1 MLIWK
6 EWQER
11 KWQLALGAAWM
22 LCGAVYVVWYES
34 AHRVRAPVAGLYSVA
49 SMFGVLAAVLLAIR
63 TAVGE
68 KTQHTLG
75 FSAAMPVSIRRQAW
89 VRLAGAA
96 ITLAVPMLL
105 GAAVLTFALGMGG
118 VEQATPR
125 SPEVSRIS
133 LLSRDSLPAFEAV
146 GFLWRATALEISAAV
161 TLLVFIVLLGA
172 LCRTESQ
179 VGFLGA
185 FLGILS
191 LTLSDFRGLFDRPGQ
206 PALLDFIG
214 ALEPQML
221 IVNYGYS
228 EIQGSYG
235 DLVLAPTIW
244 GPLAL
249 NLLVLFGL
257 GVLFARQ
264 YGRLSAIS
272 TSRRGAWRLWRPP
285 AILSRLPFRW
295 PGRLPALIWLDL
307 RQAVPLA
314 LSGLGVAC
322 LITIIVLVTEN
333 RGPGPFVQQVAGQL
347 PGGTWMVA
355 VLWAAIVA
363 AGVFSGEL
371 QPDLGAFWRSRPIG
385 PAAWYWVKF
394 VVGLVA
400 VLAVLDGVTICV
412 SWNSPYGSS
421 PNQMSWSYV
430 ACMPLLHATI
440 YAVTVLGVCW
450 LRQPIY
456 GAVAGVLTYVLLTT
470 LIGTIPGA
478 GEFDPL
484 AVYNSLFQ
492 VERTNHVFNLRDHN
506 YPIVYGTLAALTLA
520 AALLALP
527 AVLKPAHR
535 RPIF

>member
-22 LCGAVYVVWYES
+22 LCGTAYVLWYET
-34 AHRVRAPVAGLYSVA
+34 AHRRRDPVA
-49 SMFGVLAAVLLAIR
+49 SMYAVATMFGLMAGVLLAIR
-63 TAVGE
+63 TSVGE
-68 KTQHTLG
+68 KTKQTMG
-75 FSAAMPVSIRRQAW
+75 FSAAIPVSLRRQAW
-89 VRLAGAA
+89 MRLAGAA
-96 ITLAVPMLL
+96 LTLTVPMFL
-105 GAAVLTFALGMGG
+105 GAVVLTVALGTGL
-118 VEQATPR
+118 VEQALPR
-125 SPEVSRIS
+125 SQVMHVSLPNRA
-133 LLSRDSLPAFEAV
+133 SLPAFESI
-146 GFLWRATALEISAAV
+146 GFLWRATAVAISAAV
-161 TLLVFIVLLGA
+161 TLLFAIVLLGA
-172 LCRTESQ
+172 RCRAESQ

-191 LTLSDFRGLFDRPGQ
+191 MTLSGLRDSSAGPGQ
-206 PALLDFIG
+206 LAVLDYLG

-221 IVNYGYS
+221 IVNYGYQ
-228 EIQGSYG
+228 ETQGSYG
-235 DLVLAPTIW
+235 DLVLAPTVW

-257 GVLFARQ
+257 GELFARQ
-264 YGRLSAIS
+264 YGRLRAIS
-272 TSRRGAWRLWRPP
+272 TSRRWAWRLWRPP

-295 PGRLPALIWLDL
+295 PGRIPALIWLDM

-322 LITIIVLVTEN
+322 LITIIGLLSEH
-333 RGPGPFVQQVAGQL
+333 RSRGPFVEQVAGQL
-347 PGGTWMVA
+347 PGGTWFVA
-355 VLWAAIVA
+355 VLWAVIVA
-363 AGVFSGEL
+363 AGVFSSEL
-371 QPDLGAFWRSRPIG
+371 QPDLGTFWRSRPIG

-400 VLAVLDGVTICV
+400 VLAVLDGVTIWV
-412 SWNSPYGSS
+412 SWNSPSGSGS
-421 PNQMSWSYV
+421 NRMSWSYV
-430 ACMPLLHATI
+430 ACMPVLHASM

-456 GAVAGVLTYVLLTT
+456 GAVAGVFTYALATT

-484 AVYNSLFQ
+484 AVYNGLFQ
-492 VERTNHVFNLRDHN
+492 FETATHVFNLRDHN
-506 YPIVYGTLAALTLA
+506 YPVVYGTLAGLTVA
-520 AALLALP
+520 AALLAVP

-535 RPIF
+535 RRIF